1 MTLIRLDGV
10 TRTFGSI
17 RAVDDV
23 SLTIA
28 AGELFTLLGPSG
40 CGKTTLLRMIAGFC
54 DVERGGIWFGD
65 TRIDR
70 LPAHRRNIG
79 MVFQN
84 YAIFPNLTVAD
95 NVAYGLKA
103 RKIDRRDTD
112 RRVAEALAM
121 VELPNH
127 AARWPHELSGGQLQR
142 VAIARSLVIKPA
154 VLLFDEPLSNL
165 DAQLRTH
172 MRVEIRQLQKSLG
185 LTAVYVTH
193 DQEEALA
200 ISDRIAVL
208 RGGRIEQVG
217 TPEAIYRVP
226 QTAFVGSFMGA
237 TNMLPGVV
245 GTSDGTTTGVLVGGT
260 ELRVP
265 GAVGAPGD
273 RVLLSIRPETLRVIG
288 DEGAGHRIVARLTL
302 REFLGPILRLHATL
316 PDGTA
321 IRVAALGGE
330 VVRTE
335 PGGALS
341 LGYDPAQILVYP
353 AP

>member
-1 MTLIRLDGV
+1 MTAIRLDAL
-10 TRTFGSI
+10 TRTFGAV
-17 RAVDDV
+17 RAVDDI
-23 SLTIA
+23 SLTIGD
-28 AGELFTLLGPSG
+28 GEFFTLLGPSG

-54 DVERGGIWFGD
+54 DVERGGIWFD
-65 TRIDR
+65 DQRIDP

-84 YAIFPNLTVAD
+84 YAIFPNLTVAQ

-103 RKIDRRDTD
+103 RKIDRRDVD
-112 RRVAEALAM
+112 RRVAEALEM

-127 AARWPHELSGGQLQR
+127 GARWPHEMSGGQLQR

-217 TPEAIYRVP
+217 TPEAIYRTP
-226 QTAFVGSFMGA
+226 ETAFVGSFMGA
-237 TNMLPGVV
+237 TNMLSGVV
-245 GTSDGTTTGVLVGGT
+245 GTSDGSITMVAVGGAQVQ
-260 ELRVP
+260 VP
-265 GAVGAPGD
+265 GRIGVPGD
-273 RVLLSIRPETLRVIG
+273 RVLLSIRPETLRLV
-288 DEGAGHRIVARLTL
+288 EGEAAGPRLTTRL
-302 REFLGPILRLHATL
+302 TMREFLGPILRLHATL

-321 IRVAALGGE
+321 IRIAALGGQA
-330 VVRTE
+330 VGAA
-335 PGGALS
+335 PGGALQ
-341 LGYDPAQILVYP
+341 LAYDPAQILVYP

>member
-1 MTLIRLDGV
+1 MTAIRLDAL
-10 TRTFGSI
+10 TRTFGTV
-17 RAVDDV
+17 RAVDDI
-23 SLTIA
+23 SLTIED
-28 AGELFTLLGPSG
+28 GEFFTLLGPSG
-40 CGKTTLLRMIAGFC
+40 CGKTTLLRMIAGFS
-54 DVERGGIWFGD
+54 DVERGSIWFD
-65 TRIDR
+65 DRRIDQ
-70 LPAHRRNIG
+70 LPAHQRNIG

-84 YAIFPNLTVAD
+84 YAIFPNLTVAQ
-95 NVAYGLKA
+95 NVAYGLHA
-103 RKIDRRDTD
+103 RKIARGEVD

-121 VELPNH
+121 VELPDH
-127 AARWPHELSGGQLQR
+127 GTRWPHEMSGGQLQR

-217 TPEAIYRVP
+217 TPEAIYRTP
-226 QTAFVGSFMGA
+226 GTAFVGSFMGA
-237 TNMLPGVV
+237 TNMLAGMVEA
-245 GTSDGTTTGVLVGGT
+245 SDDDTTRITAGGATVLVRG
-260 ELRVP
+260 RQ
-265 GAVGAPGD
+265 GAAGD
-273 RVLLSIRPETLRVIG
+273 RVLLSIRPETLRLAA
-288 DEGAGHRIVARLTL
+288 DGHDGPQLVVRLTL

-321 IRVAALGGE
+321 LRVAALGGQE
-330 VVRTE
+330 VRAT
-335 PGGALS
+335 PGAEMA
-341 LGYDPAQILVYP
+341 LGYDPAQIIVYP

>member
-1 MTLIRLDGV
+1 MTRIRLDALA
-10 TRTFGSI
+10 RSFGPV
-17 RAVDDV
+17 RAVDDI

-28 AGELFTLLGPSG
+28 DGEFFTLLGPSG

-54 DVERGGIWFGD
+54 EVERGSIWFD
-65 TRIDR
+65 DKRIDR

-84 YAIFPNLTVAD
+84 YAIFPNLTVAQ
-95 NVAYGLKA
+95 NVAYGLRA
-103 RKIDRRDTD
+103 RKIERREIE
-112 RRVAEALAM
+112 RRVAEALEM
-121 VELPNH
+121 VELHNH
-127 AARWPHELSGGQLQR
+127 GARWPHEMSGGQLQR

-208 RGGRIEQVG
+208 RGGKIEQVG
-217 TPEAIYRVP
+217 SPEAIYRTP

-237 TNMLPGVV
+237 TNMLSGVV
-245 GTSDGTTTGVLVGGT
+245 GASDGVTTGVTAGGAG
-260 ELRVP
+260 LRVR
-265 GAVGAPGD
+265 GQVGRPGD
-273 RVLLSIRPETLRVIG
+273 RVLLSIRPETLRLVAG
-288 DEGAGHRIVARLTL
+288 DYAGDRIDARLTL
-302 REFLGPILRLHATL
+302 REFLGPVLRLHATL

-321 IRVAALGGE
+321 IRVAALGGQE
-330 VVRTE
+330 VAID
-335 PGGALS
+335 PGGALV
-341 LGYDPAQILVYP
+341 LGYDPAQIILYP